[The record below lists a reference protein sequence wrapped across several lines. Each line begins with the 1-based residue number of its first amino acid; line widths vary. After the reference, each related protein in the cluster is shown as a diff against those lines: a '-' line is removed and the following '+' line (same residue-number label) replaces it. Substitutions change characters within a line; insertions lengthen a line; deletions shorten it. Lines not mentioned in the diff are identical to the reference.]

1 MTPGM
6 EGWEF
11 RHEQKQD
18 TELADIP
25 VISLS
30 AVGKLVDVDVVL
42 RKPVDYDEL
51 VMAVER
57 YVTGPV
63 GRHRRVQAKSE
74 RSHVSHHSKS
84 RRK

>member
-1 MTPGM
+1 M

-11 RHEQKQD
+11 RHKQKQD

-57 YVTGPV
+57 YVTRPV
-63 GRHRRVQAKSE
+63 GRHRRVKAKQSE
-74 RSHVSHHSKS
+74 RSHIKHHPKS